1 MSPRKFAVNSRIK
14 FMWILTRELVRE
26 YGVTEEELPKLY
38 EIQRLLA
45 QMLDEEV
52 SE

>member
-1 MSPRKFAVNSRIK
+1 MTPKKSAVNSRIN
-14 FMWILTRELVRE
+14 FMWVLVRELVVE
-26 YGVTEEELPKLY
+26 YGVTQEELPKLY

-52 SE
+52 SA

>member
-1 MSPRKFAVNSRIK
+1 MTTKKSAVNSRIK
-14 FMWILTRELVRE
+14 FMWVLTRELVRE